1 MILSRS
7 TATTIKAAPAVSA
20 ELSSAE
26 IGKRAEVQR
35 SRLSVLSDRKLAVQ
49 QERELRKKSDP
60 NITPEIISDFN
71 RREAEIDKEIT
82 DTRESVD
89 ALETQLHLAG
99 DREWVAVMTKWKSE
113 LEADEPRLE
122 KLYDE
127 LDAIQKQW
135 GKILCEL
142 MTADVER
149 RQFSRATDERVGYVA
164 FPEHKVRHLP
174 KGLAGNEKAYTPRPI
189 WDEIVRIPSVFP
201 GDGYIDIVVGAV
213 RDAPRKPNAPA
224 YAPRFAATGP
234 GSAAITVHGAA
245 ARPEPPPIETDFH
258 GRPLIRTA
266 DEASAARDSR
276 DADASPS
283 LVRDVHGYGR

>member
-7 TATTIKAAPAVSA
+7 TAITTTKAAPAVSA

-26 IGKRAEVQR
+26 IGKRAEAQR
-35 SRLSVLSDRKLAVQ
+35 SRLSQLSSRKLAVQ

-99 DREWVAVMTKWKSE
+99 DREWVAVMKKWKSE
-113 LEADEPRLE
+113 LEADGPRIE

-127 LDAIQKQW
+127 LDAIQKRW
-135 GKILCEL
+135 GEILCEL
-142 MTADVER
+142 KTADVER
-149 RQFSRATDERVGYVA
+149 RQFDRTTDERVGYVA
-164 FPEHKVRHLP
+164 LPEHKIRHLP
-174 KGLAGNEKAYTPRPI
+174 KGLAGNGRPYAPRPI
-189 WDEIVRIPSVFP
+189 WDEIARIPSVFP
-201 GDGYIDIVVGAV
+201 GDGYIEIVIGAV
-213 RDAPRKPNAPA
+213 RDAPRKPNATA
-224 YAPRFAATGP
+224 SAPRVAATGP
-234 GSAAITVHGAA
+234 GSAAVTVHRTAL
-245 ARPEPPPIETDFH
+245 PEPPTETDFR